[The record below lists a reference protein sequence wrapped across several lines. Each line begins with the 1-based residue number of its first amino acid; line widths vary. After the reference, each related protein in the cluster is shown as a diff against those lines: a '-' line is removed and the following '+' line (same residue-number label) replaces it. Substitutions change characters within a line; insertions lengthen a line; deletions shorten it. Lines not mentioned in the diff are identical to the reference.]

1 MLAEIA
7 TVEERLKLI
16 KECYQ
21 SGLTVNEW
29 CRQNGICRNTFHTWT
44 TRLRK
49 KGLIETAGVVPK
61 VLKPEAGTPE
71 IVKVEISAENNRML
85 AAYEGEDLQRDG
97 KEKSAAAGAVMEID
111 LGGVRIK
118 VTNHVDPALL
128 AETIRLLG
136 GGPGC

>member
-7 TVEERLKLI
+7 TVEERLQLI

-49 KGLIETAGVVPK
+49 KGLLETAAMVPK
-61 VLKPEAGTPE
+61 VLKPEAGAPE
-71 IVKVEISAENNRML
+71 IVKVEISAENCRIP
-85 AAYEGEDLQRDG
+85 ATYEGEDLQRAG
-97 KEKSAAAGAVMEID
+97 KEARAAAGAVMEID
-111 LGGVRIK
+111 LGEVQIK
-118 VTNHVDPALL
+118 VTNQVDPALL
-128 AETIRLLG
+128 AKTIRLLG
-136 GGPGC
+136 GDPGC

>member
-7 TVEERLKLI
+7 TVEERLELI
-16 KECYQ
+16 RECYQ

-29 CRQNGICRNTFHTWT
+29 CRQNGIHRNTFHTWT

-49 KGLIETAGVVPK
+49 KGLIETAAIVPK

-71 IVKVEISAENNRML
+71 IVKVEISAENGMP
-85 AAYEGEDLQRDG
+85 AAYEEDLQRAG
-97 KEKSAAAGAVMEID
+97 KEERESAGAVMEID

-118 VTNHVDPALL
+118 VTNRVDRSLL

-136 GGPGC
+136 GGSGC